1 MGYIF
6 TATVDMQYNDTT
18 VSSNV
23 NVYQKILNGSPIP
36 IAFIHDTLD
45 CGDLR
50 ETTITFAD
58 DTLSFRNNYDLPLQI
73 FSSIPFQ
80 NKTESDNLSLHTHLS
95 FSSPSQF
102 FLSHNSGCYPIHIEL
117 GKDGTFH
124 KITVY
129 KSFPTAKSDG
139 LLYPVLAEIIRT
151 LNRSNGFEYEI
162 QVEEFST
169 LPFLMAVISL
179 PFTTASIRM

>member
-6 TATVDMQYNDTT
+6 TATVDMQSNNAT

-23 NVYQKILNGSPIP
+23 IVHQKMLNGSPIP
-36 IAFIHDTLD
+36 IAFIHDTLV

-58 DTLSFRNNYDLPLQI
+58 DTLSFSDNYDIPLQI

-80 NKTESDNLSLHTHLS
+80 NKTKSDNLSLHTHLS
-95 FSSPSQF
+95 FSSPPQR
-102 FLSHNSGCYPIHIEL
+102 FLSHNSGCNPIRIEL

-129 KSFPTAKSDG
+129 KSFPTVKSDG

-151 LNRSNGFEYEI
+151 LNHDNGFEYEI

-179 PFTTASIRM
+179 PTRLP

>member
-1 MGYIF
+1 
-6 TATVDMQYNDTT
+6 
-18 VSSNV
+18 
-23 NVYQKILNGSPIP
+23 
-36 IAFIHDTLD
+36 
-45 CGDLR
+45 
-50 ETTITFAD
+50 
-58 DTLSFRNNYDLPLQI
+58 
-73 FSSIPFQ
+73 
-80 NKTESDNLSLHTHLS
+80 
-95 FSSPSQF
+95 
-102 FLSHNSGCYPIHIEL
+102 L